1 MAPVRSEWACETSF
15 GQRAG
20 GSRVAGMHTDRQSK
34 CSARGV
40 AARRDNIVAVTQN
53 ASFMKALASPLQFSR
68 TASSRVSH
76 AGACSFVVCHGTILP
91 VFAAS
96 EVILVVWRGSVAA
109 SRRAG
114 RQVGLLG

>member
-1 MAPVRSEWACETSF
+1 MAGEPRPV
-15 GQRAG
+15 GK
-20 GSRVAGMHTDRQSK
+20 HTDRQPP
-34 CSARGV
+34 CSAREVEG
-40 AARRDNIVAVTQN
+40 RRCDLVAVTQN